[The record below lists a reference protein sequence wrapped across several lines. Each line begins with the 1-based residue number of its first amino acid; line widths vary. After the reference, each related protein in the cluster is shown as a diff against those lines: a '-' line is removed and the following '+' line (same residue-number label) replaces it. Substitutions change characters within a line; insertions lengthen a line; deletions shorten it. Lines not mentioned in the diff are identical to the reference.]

1 MDENTPVKKL
11 TAASVLKK
19 YGLNPAEADELL
31 EQIYEELEKSNVP
44 EEDED

>member
-19 YGLNPAEADELL
+19 FGLTPAEADELL
-31 EQIYEELEKSNVP
+31 EQIYEELEKSTP